1 MSQSRR
7 VIGSNR
13 GGRNDAGI
21 QHQMAEAMRYRT
33 IGTGRPVVS
42 RGRVAIVREVLDLLG
57 YGRLVGVQDLADHRL
72 ERQPNR
78 EKQQHSA
85 AGEGHE
91 SVRSSSSNYGWDFAR
106 SQSE

>member
-1 MSQSRR
+1 MSRSRR
-7 VIGSNR
+7 VTWSDWR
-13 GGRNDAGI
+13 GRNDARI
-21 QHQMAEAMRYRT
+21 QHDMAEAMRHRA
-33 IGTGRPVVS
+33 IGTGRSIVS
-42 RGRVAIVREVLDLLG
+42 RGRVAIVRKVVNLQCS
-57 YGRLVGVQDLADHRL
+57 GRLMGVKYLADYRL

-78 EKQQHSA
+78 EKHQHGA